1 MTFHAYVDE
10 SKAGDYLLAATLVD
24 VVGVHRARQEV
35 RRLVLPRQSRVHMKH
50 ESDRRRRIILS
61 ALADLGIGTT
71 VYRAAGPRDRTQ
83 IARRRACLVRLVADV
98 HAGCDRL
105 VLESDETQDARDRRD
120 LLEITR
126 GVGCRE
132 ALSYEHRRA
141 GQEPLL
147 ALPDV
152 VAWCWARGGEWRRR
166 AAPLT
171 TAVVDV

>member
-1 MTFHAYVDE
+1 MTVHAYVDE

-24 VVGVHRARQEV
+24 AVRAHGVRQEV
-35 RRLVLPRQSRVHMKH
+35 RRLALPRQPRIHMKQ

-61 ALADLGIGTT
+61 ALADLGVATT
-71 VYRAAGPRDRTQ
+71 VYCAAGPRSRTQ
-83 IARRRACLVRLVADV
+83 IERRRACLVRLVADV
-98 HAGCDRL
+98 QGACDRL

-126 GVGCRE
+126 LAGCRE
-132 ALSYEHRRA
+132 SLAYEHRRA
-141 GQEPLL
+141 RQEPLL

-171 TAVVDV
+171 AGVVEV